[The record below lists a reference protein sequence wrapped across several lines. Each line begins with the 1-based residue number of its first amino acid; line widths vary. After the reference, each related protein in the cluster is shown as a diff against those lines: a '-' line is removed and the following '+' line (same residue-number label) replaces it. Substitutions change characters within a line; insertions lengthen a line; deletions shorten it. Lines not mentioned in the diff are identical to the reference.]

1 MTKTA
6 PARKRLL
13 IVAATLATVVLL
25 VLVALYAVVMTVDI
39 ANYRGQVETLLS
51 QSLEREVKMG
61 GTIRLE
67 RSLNPRVIV
76 DNITVANPS
85 WASRPSLATIKQLQL
100 RIALW
105 PLLVQR
111 LQIIEF
117 KLVGADILLER
128 RRDGTPN
135 WILGARNGGA
145 EESEIV
151 AEVLS
156 LGMQHSKVTYRVPD
170 GSQLQLG
177 IDDLRTE
184 LAPGRP
190 LRVRLKARTEDVPV
204 VIVLDG
210 DTPEALL
217 SPTQA
222 WRFRGSVASG
232 DFHADVSGNAYDLL
246 RLSGVEMDLRYYGT
260 RSGVLRSFVTR
271 QIPKFAEY
279 RGEAH
284 FKSESTGLSF
294 EVNAEG
300 SDAELSRLWGNGD
313 EVSPLAINMRHLTIR
328 GHSTAPS
335 LPMLLTRSSW
345 ELAAQDAELRWQYPE
360 REPST
365 VIERATVAAAVRP
378 GQPIEVRVQGRH
390 RDRTVTARGT
400 LGSIEALLAS
410 KAAWRIDAE
419 MESDWLSGKVARD
432 PEHLQFS
439 DLQFALGESWLQG
452 NLAWSDKASPRL
464 HVALAP
470 SVIRFEDLRH
480 TFGPVSARRTES
492 KESKDGMA
500 IPAIPL
506 TGEWMRAADADLS
519 LDDVKFFDA
528 DRVLVALNGELRLVN
543 GRLEVNNLRSA
554 ASGAPT
560 VVNMTIDA
568 RRDPAEVNA
577 VIDAKSIDYGALL
590 KATGVADGFE
600 GTLALHV
607 RIAGQ
612 GNDLRAL
619 LRDAKGRVE
628 ILGGEGRLQGR
639 VIELWAGNVLQILNP
654 VSWAE
659 GTDTELKCVAASF
672 NIGSGV
678 ARSEL
683 LLLDSRNVTVAGE
696 LVIDLATERMKGLF
710 KPQQK
715 KASLM
720 KLGTP
725 IRLSGTLSHPKVAA
739 TERTIIAL
747 GKLVVGIAQPAAL
760 IVLFGDLGAKEKNP
774 CAALLARQGAEVV
787 KPGPSAP

>member
-419 MESDWLSGKVARD
+419 MESDWLSGKFGGALRKPLSDGRIEGEFDVRTGTLSSLGELLGVELPPSRPVRLSGKVARD

-577 VIDAKSIDYGALL
+577 VIDAKSI
-590 KATGVADGFE
+590 
-600 GTLALHV
+600 
-607 RIAGQ
+607 
-612 GNDLRAL
+612 
-619 LRDAKGRVE
+619 
-628 ILGGEGRLQGR
+628 
-639 VIELWAGNVLQILNP
+639 
-654 VSWAE
+654 
-659 GTDTELKCVAASF
+659 
-672 NIGSGV
+672 
-678 ARSEL
+678 
-683 LLLDSRNVTVAGE
+683 
-696 LVIDLATERMKGLF
+696 
-710 KPQQK
+710 
-715 KASLM
+715 
-720 KLGTP
+720 
-725 IRLSGTLSHPKVAA
+725 
-739 TERTIIAL
+739 
-747 GKLVVGIAQPAAL
+747 
-760 IVLFGDLGAKEKNP
+760 
-774 CAALLARQGAEVV
+774 
-787 KPGPSAP
+787 